1 MIRMV
6 VQFLILILLLG
17 VVPFLAG
24 SLLLRPETK
33 EGRNP
38 IYCWVSGQMLLWAGF
53 QMICV
58 PLILAWQKD
67 NFRHLCLLFGLFTMV
82 VSVT

>member
-38 IYCWVSGQMLLWAGF
+38 IYCWVSGQMLSDDMCTLDPG
-53 QMICV
+53 
-58 PLILAWQKD
+58 LAE
-67 NFRHLCLLFGLFTMV
+67 G
-82 VSVT
+82 